1 MSGLGI
7 SAPAG
12 NRTHII
18 FLGRMNS
25 GKSSLVN
32 ALVGQQVSIVNRTPG
47 TTTDVVKKP
56 MEIHGIGACT
66 ILDTAGFDDEGELG
80 SLRTKA
86 SKKALDEADL
96 AILLFPEG
104 NVTELER
111 SWLEEVLKR
120 GIPVVGVI
128 SMIDRMNEDA
138 VSAARKRI
146 ASLNIPAVCI
156 SSAAK
161 EGIPELLE
169 QMREAMKGRISKKR
183 LLGGLVENGAFVVL
197 VMPQDPQAPEGR
209 LILPEVQTIREVL
222 DRHCVAV
229 CCAPEEMESVFT
241 RMQGLPDL
249 VITDSQVF
257 GKVYKSLPRG
267 VRLTSFS
274 VLFAALRGDISYYAE
289 SAKAIDTLNKN
300 SRVLIAEICTHAPMA
315 EDIGREKIPALL
327 RKRAGAGLKVD
338 ICAGS
343 DFPENLPDYD
353 LIIQCGGCMFNR
365 SHILARID
373 RARCAGVPMTNY
385 GIAIAYMNQILD
397 KVIWPE

>member
-257 GKVYKSLPRG
+257 GKIYKSLPRG

-289 SAKAIDTLNKN
+289 SAKAIDTLNEN

-343 DFPENLPDYD
+343 DFPENLTDYD

>member
-7 SAPAG
+7 SAPVG

-183 LLGGLVENGAFVVL
+183 LLGGLVEKGAFVVL

-229 CCAPEEMESVFT
+229 CCTPEEMESVFT

-289 SAKAIDTLNKN
+289 SAKAIDTLNEN

-343 DFPENLPDYD
+343 DFPENLTDYD

-397 KVIWPE
+397 KVIWPK

>member
-7 SAPAG
+7 SAPVG

-289 SAKAIDTLNKN
+289 SAKAIDTLNEN

-343 DFPENLPDYD
+343 DFPENLTDYD

>member
-267 VRLTSFS
+267 DRLKTFS

-289 SAKAIDTLNKN
+289 SAKAIDTLNEN

-343 DFPENLPDYD
+343 DFPENLTDYD

>member
-32 ALVGQQVSIVNRTPG
+32 ALAGQQVSIVNRTPG

-229 CCAPEEMESVFT
+229 CCTPEEMESVFT

-289 SAKAIDTLNKN
+289 SAKAIDTLNEN

-343 DFPENLPDYD
+343 DFPENLTDYD

>member
-289 SAKAIDTLNKN
+289 SAKAIDTLNEN

-343 DFPENLPDYD
+343 DFPENLTDYD

>member
-7 SAPAG
+7 SAPSG

-229 CCAPEEMESVFT
+229 CCTPEEMESVFT

-289 SAKAIDTLNKN
+289 SAKAIDTLNEN

-343 DFPENLPDYD
+343 DFPENLTDYD

>member
-169 QMREAMKGRISKKR
+169 QMREAMKGRICKKR

-289 SAKAIDTLNKN
+289 SAKAIDTLNEN

-343 DFPENLPDYD
+343 DFPENLTDYD

-373 RARCAGVPMTNY
+373 RAKRANIPMTNY

>member
-7 SAPAG
+7 SAPVG

-156 SSAAK
+156 SSVAK

-289 SAKAIDTLNKN
+289 SAKAIDTLNEN

-343 DFPENLPDYD
+343 DFPENLTDYD

>member
-7 SAPAG
+7 SAPVG

-229 CCAPEEMESVFT
+229 CCAPEEMERVFT

-289 SAKAIDTLNKN
+289 SAKAIDTLNEN

-343 DFPENLPDYD
+343 DFPENLTDYD

>member
-169 QMREAMKGRISKKR
+169 QMREAMKGRICKKR

-289 SAKAIDTLNKN
+289 SAKAIDTLNEN

-343 DFPENLPDYD
+343 DFPENLTDYD

>member
-229 CCAPEEMESVFT
+229 CCTPEEMESVFT

-289 SAKAIDTLNKN
+289 SAKAIDTLNEN

-343 DFPENLPDYD
+343 DFPENLTDYD

>member
-7 SAPAG
+7 SAPSG

-289 SAKAIDTLNKN
+289 SAKAIDTLNEN

-343 DFPENLPDYD
+343 DFPENLTDYD

>member
-80 SLRTKA
+80 CLRTKA

-289 SAKAIDTLNKN
+289 SAKAIDTLNEN

-343 DFPENLPDYD
+343 DFPENLTDYD